1 MPFFRFSRHMCM
13 FVFPPFFLRPLCF
26 EFVVI
31 LWLFFLNFLHVF
43 CVTKMT
49 SDLVYARAQAAI
61 LRSSGHSVKENAKL
75 FNKTERWVN
84 KWSKRECFD
93 DKPRSGR
100 PSVLINCPRN
110 SIEKANNMPSNLKE
124 KDCQES
130 SAEKYRSLEHN
141 GVDTWPGKDGRLSSE
156 RKYFC
161 WARSKG
167 KPVWDSPKIREADSR
182 RLEHFFLFTYEC
194 PKYIF

>member
-1 MPFFRFSRHMCM
+1 
-13 FVFPPFFLRPLCF
+13 
-26 EFVVI
+26 
-31 LWLFFLNFLHVF
+31 
-43 CVTKMT
+43 MT

-100 PSVLINCPRN
+100 PSVLINYPRN
-110 SIEKANNMPSNLKE
+110 SIEKARNMPSNLKE

-141 GVDTWPGKDGRLSSE
+141 GGDT
-156 RKYFC
+156 
-161 WARSKG
+161 
-167 KPVWDSPKIREADSR
+167 
-182 RLEHFFLFTYEC
+182 
-194 PKYIF
+194 